1 MIGARQIP
9 KIAKLPR
16 QVLRQLVKRLES
28 AHLHD
33 YTFTDH
39 ETWLTEKGY
48 KISRTQVHRFC
59 QQLKELKASN
69 PDSEDVLALYLN
81 GLERSR
87 IYL

>member
-1 MIGARQIP
+1 MIGTRQIP

-48 KISRTQVHRFC
+48 KISRSQVHRFC
-59 QQLKELKASN
+59 QELKELKASN
-69 PDSEDVLALYLN
+69 PDGEDILALYLN